1 MSANLFTR
9 STLAITG
16 AVFSLGAVAIHPANA
31 ARITY
36 DFSGYFS
43 GPDKSGPLTG
53 RFSYDEATEVKT
65 ILHDSRA
72 LYEESEGQI
81 RPPWGGLISHR
92 KRYKIDVIEFPF
104 FNKVYTQADALGEI
118 YFSIVYDSDFVVTYD
133 YEVGEILSWET
144 DDFRFSGRN
153 YREWFWT
160 VFESPKPNFFDYFH
174 SDGSVQFSR
183 VQEEP
188 TSVPEPSIIGALSVV
203 GLAGLL
209 RKKRIKAQLP
219 D

>member
-16 AVFSLGAVAIHPANA
+16 AVFSLGTVAIHPANA

-36 DFSGYFS
+36 DFDGYFYGS
-43 GPDKSGPLTG
+43 DTSGPLTG

-65 ILHDSRA
+65 ILHDYR
-72 LYEESEGQI
+72 EIFKESEGQS
-81 RPPWGGLISHR
+81 RPPWGGLISHA
-92 KRYKIDVIEFPF
+92 KRYQIDVIEFSF
-104 FNKVYTQADALGEI
+104 LDKVYTQADALGEI
-118 YFSIVYDSDFVVTYD
+118 SFSIFYDSDFEVTYN
-133 YEVGEILSWET
+133 YEVGKILNWET
-144 DDFRFSGRN
+144 EDFRFSGRS
-153 YREWFWT
+153 YRESVWT

-174 SDGSVQFSR
+174 SDGSVEFSR

-188 TSVPEPSIIGALSVV
+188 ISVPEPSILGALSVV

-209 RKKRIKAQLP
+209 RKKRVKGQSV

>member
-1 MSANLFTR
+1 MSLNLFTR

-16 AVFSLGAVAIHPANA
+16 VVFSLGAVAINPAHA

-43 GPDKSGPLTG
+43 GPDNSGPLTG

-65 ILHDSRA
+65 ILHDYTK
-72 LYEESEGQI
+72 LFEESEGRI
-81 RPPWGGLISHR
+81 HPPWGGLISHA
-92 KRYKIDVIEFPF
+92 KRYKIDVIEFSF
-104 FNKVYTQADALGEI
+104 IDQVYTQADALREI
-118 YFSIVYDSDFVVTYD
+118 YFSIFYDSDFEVTYD

-144 DDFRFSGRN
+144 DDFRFSGRG
-153 YREWFWT
+153 YREWVWT

-174 SDGSVQFSR
+174 SDGSVQFYR

-188 TSVPEPSIIGALSVV
+188 TSVPEPSILAALSVV

-209 RKKRIKAQLP
+209 RKKRVKAQLP

>member
-1 MSANLFTR
+1 MNLNLFIR

-16 AVFSLGAVAIHPANA
+16 AVFSLGTVAIHPANA

-36 DFSGYFS
+36 DFSGDFS

-65 ILHDSRA
+65 ILQDHTQSF
-72 LYEESEGQI
+72 EESEGQFI
-81 RPPWGGLISHR
+81 PHRGVLTSYR

-104 FNKVYTQADALGEI
+104 FDQVYTQADALGEI
-118 YFSIVYDSDFVVTYD
+118 YFSIFYERYFYLTDD
-133 YEVGEILSWET
+133 YQVAESLYWET
-144 DDFRFSGRN
+144 EDFLFGIRN
-153 YREWFWT
+153 YYRDYIWT
-160 VFESPKPNFFDYFH
+160 EFEGKNSNLYHSPYIDFY
-174 SDGSVQFSR
+174 R

-188 TSVPEPSIIGALSVV
+188 TSVPEPSILGALSVV

-209 RKKRIKAQLP
+209 RKKRVKAQLP